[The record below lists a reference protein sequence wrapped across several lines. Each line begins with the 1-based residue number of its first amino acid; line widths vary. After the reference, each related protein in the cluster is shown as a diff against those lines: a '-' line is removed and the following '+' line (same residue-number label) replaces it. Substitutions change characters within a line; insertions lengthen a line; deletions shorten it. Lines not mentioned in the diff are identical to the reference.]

1 MKLKWMW
8 FGFLTIST
16 PDGKRSPPERF
27 AFVVFYSLSDHLNM
41 GVRLSSLKVT
51 GQSIFWY
58 YSHYPPRQGCP
69 GDPSPS
75 PAHALAPHTPS
86 QTDTKTGERSLSA
99 NLYNRSKFAIFND
112 RSQLDFYYYSLI
124 LISLGAAGLVFPLIN
139 HHHWGDC
146 IVPPWSEVWEQVW
159 VSPRSLYVWTV
170 TTLIV
175 QTHARFWSISPSL
188 LSQLFIALQS
198 EKHLIRER
206 ERERERERAELER
219 QRVVWGCPATDQ
231 DWD

>member
-1 MKLKWMW
+1 MKLKWMR
-8 FGFLTIST
+8 FGFLTISS

-27 AFVVFYSLSDHLNM
+27 AFLVFYSLSDHLNL

-58 YSHYPPRQGCP
+58 YFHYPGRQGCP

-75 PAHALAPHTPS
+75 PGPPHSS
-86 QTDTKTGERSLSA
+86 QPGERSHSA
-99 NLYNRSKFAIFND
+99 NLYDHSKFAIFND

-124 LISLGAAGLVFPLIN
+124 LISLGALVFPAIN
-139 HHHWGDC
+139 HQNWGDC
-146 IVPPWSEVWEQVW
+146 IVPLQCGVWEQVW

-175 QTHARFWSISPSL
+175 PTHARFWSISSSL
-188 LSQLFIALQS
+188 LSQLFIALHSPLSSLQS
-198 EKHLIRER
+198 GKHLMRDRER
-206 ERERERERAELER
+206 DKGWSLTGYWPGAGWAGGRERSE
-219 QRVVWGCPATDQ
+219 TKH
-231 DWD
+231 